1 MLRKVNA
8 YCIESEALHFAYLFS
23 IASDFDFV
31 SQLNADFSE
40 TFFSNLKKIA
50 PFGRDFIQM

>member
-31 SQLNADFSE
+31 SQLAAMLIPP
-40 TFFSNLKKIA
+40 TKKEIH
-50 PFGRDFIQM
+50 